1 MKKIY
6 ETPVMEVIEMNTL
19 GFLAASDVEDWE
31 EEGGHNS
38 NPEAPGMVFIDD
50 VDFDPSEIEE

>member
-19 GFLAASDVEDWE
+19 GFLAASDVNDWE
-31 EEGGHNS
+31 EEGGNNS
-38 NPEAPGMVFIDD
+38 NPKAPGMVFIDD
-50 VDFDPSEIEE
+50 VEFDPSEIEE